1 MQERILGYDVR
12 EMWYRD
18 QHDLVKSGRFKK
30 MLSVEGSLWGSI
42 FDTGDYP
49 DLAGRRREEIGL
61 GVVELPDM
69 AVVGMNLPL
78 WSRLADMQNY
88 LASRSRKTGRLYWV
102 VAITICLR
110 DPERELKKRKE
121 WPYYAETMPE
131 TTQDGWTLIG
141 YDVTSRDSESMISP
155 RLPPGTVP
163 EDARELDQNLNDSML
178 FPSLAVAHRFRTL
191 WDGTSPGETPHLTYG
206 IWRVEEARY

>member
-42 FDTGDYP
+42 FNTGDCP
-49 DLAGRRREEIGL
+49 DLTGRHREAIGL
-61 GVVELPDM
+61 GVVELPGM

-88 LASRSRKTGRLYWV
+88 LASHASKTGHLYWV
-102 VAITICLR
+102 VAITICLP
-110 DPERELKKRKE
+110 DPAWELKARRE
-121 WPYYAETMPE
+121 WPYYAETVPE
-131 TTQDGWTLIG
+131 VLQDDWALAG
-141 YDVTSRDSESMISP
+141 YDVTSRDSESMISA
-155 RLPPGTVP
+155 RLPPGIVP
-163 EDARELDQNLNDSML
+163 EDARELDQNLNDYML

-191 WDGTSPGETPHLTYG
+191 WDSTSPGEAPHLIYG
-206 IWRVEEARY
+206 IWRIEEARR